1 MNNKKG
7 RVTRKRCVRK
17 CKKRTSR
24 KLRGSRRYGGG
35 QPSTTDQKSH
45 RRDRDGV
52 PSRARDVISSIS
64 KTKTERGV
72 GWKEKNLQ
80 EKIGEYNKDIVK
92 LPEGNTIRTW
102 MEKQIPKLETELGGI
117 TEYKLQEAIKDLRGI
132 TLGNKT
138 PPPQ

>member
-24 KLRGSRRYGGG
+24 KLHGSRRYGGG

-45 RRDRDGV
+45 MRDRDGV

-80 EKIGEYNKDIVK
+80 EKIGAYNKDIVK

-102 MEKQIPKLETELGGI
+102 MEKQIPILETELSGI

-138 PPPQ
+138 PPQ